1 MKPSNTQ
8 YLSCRPTSRRPARCL
23 CWIALGGSL
32 VACGAGAADREP
44 ALDEPSVAAEGS
56 TAPRDDA
63 EPIAPAGTG
72 CAMAHC
78 DTRMS
83 DHAHA
88 EPPRAATTS
97 LQWHDTV
104 PTGALSGLGCS
115 SNGSFVACS
124 YTGAGGDN
132 VVAYDPTG
140 ARLWT
145 SGTVLDGS
153 AWTSA
158 PLIARDGSVIAADDR
173 VVVRFA
179 HDGTVLWQTPTP
191 GGLPISPV
199 VTDSG
204 LIVLATKG
212 GPVSAYRGSDGAP
225 IGSLLLKTDPSDPE
239 ILETVN
245 TPCVRGDRVYITTQ
259 RTNDPANTARLVAVD
274 VRAGTPSPLSEA
286 WFFEFG
292 GPSGGSPLRIG
303 STIYFDGDRLHPGDP
318 TAPQIFAVRDD
329 GDAPSQVFAVPVG
342 GSIQASPSQ
351 DPRGGFWVFP
361 TGAGA
366 TQLLHLS
373 ALDGHEI
380 ERLDLDALVDAPG
393 VHQPSSAMT
402 MAGSHDRPVMLV
414 AATALRTSGASY
426 VTALDLPAQA
436 LLWKVEIAPGRTTD
450 WTAAQFAITH
460 TAAGAPLVVF
470 PSLFSGA
477 YAVGE

>member
-1 MKPSNTQ
+1 
-8 YLSCRPTSRRPARCL
+8 LR
-23 CWIALGGSL
+23 WIALGSL
-32 VACGAGAADREP
+32 AACSADAGDRATARDEVRLVSEDATSTSAVAG
-44 ALDEPSVAAEGS
+44 L
-56 TAPRDDA
+56 
-63 EPIAPAGTG
+63 IAPARTG

-83 DHAHA
+83 DDAHA
-88 EPPRAATTS
+88 EPPRAAMTS

-104 PTGALSGLGCS
+104 PAGALTGLGCA
-115 SNGSFVACS
+115 SNGSFVVCS
-124 YTGAGGDN
+124 YTGTGGDN

-145 SGTVLDGS
+145 SGTLLDS
-153 AWTSA
+153 AAWTSA

-191 GGLPISPV
+191 GGRPISPV

-212 GPVSAYRGSDGAP
+212 GPVSAYRGSDGALV
-225 IGSLLLKTDPSDPE
+225 GSLLLRTDPSDPE

-245 TPCVRGDRVYITTQ
+245 TPCVRGDRVYIATQ
-259 RTNDPANTARLVAVD
+259 RTNDPANTARLVALD
-274 VRAGTPSPLSEA
+274 VRAGTSSPLTEA

-292 GPSGGSPLRIG
+292 GPSGGSPLCVDA
-303 STIYFDGDRLHPGDP
+303 TIYFDGDRLHPGDP
-318 TAPQIFAVRDD
+318 TAPRMFAVRDD
-329 GDAPSQVFAVPVG
+329 GDAPTQVFAVPVG

-373 ALDGHEI
+373 ALDGHEL

-402 MAGSHDRPVMLV
+402 MAGSHDDPVMLV
-414 AATALRTSGASY
+414 AATALHTPGASY
-426 VTALDLPAQA
+426 VTALDLSARA
-436 LLWKVEIAPGRTTD
+436 LLWKVELAPARTTD
-450 WTAAQFAITH
+450 WTAAQFAIAH
-460 TAAGAPLVVF
+460 TAAGAPRVVF
-470 PSLFSGA
+470 PGLFSGA
-477 YAVGE
+477 YAIGE